1 MKIKTYE
8 IMFVEV
14 LGTLPGLCL
23 LDHFSKLCSLQA
35 TLPGA
40 NDMSEFQRWPDVHWY
55 RFYLSH
61 LLFSLME
68 MQIFYLR
75 IASSVA
81 RLEMGSGVA
90 SILLPKKPLTSW
102 LRGDSLSSFPP
113 RIIHRWVSGMRGELP

>member
-1 MKIKTYE
+1 
-8 IMFVEV
+8 MFI
-14 LGTLPGLCL
+14 
-23 LDHFSKLCSLQA
+23 
-35 TLPGA
+35 
-40 NDMSEFQRWPDVHWY
+40 RY

-75 IASSVA
+75 VVSSVA
-81 RLEMGSGVA
+81 RLEMGSEVVLA
-90 SILLPKKPLTSW
+90 SILLPKEPLTSW